1 MNGKRREKLR
11 RASEYL
17 GFAKELIEKALDEEQ
32 DTLDNLPENL
42 SESDR
47 AAKMENAV
55 DSLEDASSGID
66 DVLDSVREAM
76 A

>member
-1 MNGKRREKLR
+1 MNGRRREKLR

-66 DVLDSVREAM
+66 DVIDSVREAM

>member
-1 MNGKRREKLR
+1 MNGRRREKLR
-11 RASEYL
+11 KASEYL

-47 AAKMENAV
+47 ASKMENAV

-66 DVLDSVREAM
+66 DVIDSVREAM

>member
-1 MNGKRREKLR
+1 MNSRRREKLR

-66 DVLDSVREAM
+66 DVMDSVREAM

>member
-1 MNGKRREKLR
+1 MNGRRREKLR

-47 AAKMENAV
+47 AWKMENAV

-66 DVLDSVREAM
+66 DVMDSVREAM

>member
-1 MNGKRREKLR
+1 MNGRRREKLR

-66 DVLDSVREAM
+66 DVMDSVREAM

>member
-11 RASEYL
+11 MASEYL

-47 AAKMENAV
+47 AANGN
-55 DSLEDASSGID
+55 LEQNPGY
-66 DVLDSVREAM
+66 
-76 A
+76 

>member
-1 MNGKRREKLR
+1 MNGRRREKLR
-11 RASEYL
+11 KASEYL

-66 DVLDSVREAM
+66 DVIDSVREAM

>member
-1 MNGKRREKLR
+1 MNGRRREKLR
-11 RASEYL
+11 KASEYL

-42 SESDR
+42 SESGR

-66 DVLDSVREAM
+66 DVIDSVREAM

>member
-1 MNGKRREKLR
+1 MNGRRREKLR

-17 GFAKELIEKALDEEQ
+17 VSARQLIEKAQDEEQ

-66 DVLDSVREAM
+66 DVMDSVREAM

>member
-17 GFAKELIEKALDEEQ
+17 GLAKELIEKALDEEQ
-32 DTLDNLPENL
+32 NTLDNLPENL

-66 DVLDSVREAM
+66 DVMDSVREAM

>member
-1 MNGKRREKLR
+1 MNGRRREKLR
-11 RASEYL
+11 KASEYL

-66 DVLDSVREAM
+66 DVMDSVREAM

>member
-1 MNGKRREKLR
+1 MNGRRREKLR

-55 DSLEDASSGID
+55 DTLEDASSGID
-66 DVLDSVREAM
+66 DVMDSVREAM

>member
-1 MNGKRREKLR
+1 MNGRRREKLR

-17 GFAKELIEKALDEEQ
+17 GFAKELIEKAMDEEQ

-66 DVLDSVREAM
+66 DVMDSVREAM

>member
-1 MNGKRREKLR
+1 MNGRRREKLR

-17 GFAKELIEKALDEEQ
+17 GFARQLIEKAQDEEQ
-32 DTLDNLPENL
+32 EMLDNLPENL

-47 AAKMENAV
+47 AWKMENAV
-55 DSLEDASSGID
+55 DSLDGATSSID
-66 DVLDSVREAM
+66 DALEYVTEAM